1 MAERFFQDRFKTVAG
16 FLYWA
21 LLGLSHAP
29 FWLLHL
35 LQEWAWKEWEKRMQ
49 RLSATYLEHSWN
61 CCQSADDAGSGAGWA
76 HSPVYVMSLCN
87 PLTGPP
93 FRRAYMLGAIV
104 KDTKHMTTTRPI
116 KKDTQ
121 HMTPTRSASQKSS
134 TKKFS
139 NYCRRWCSRMTR
151 RPEIIPI
158 PPTTHFQKN
167 SVLLLE
173 LVSTNCC

>member
-1 MAERFFQDRFKTVAG
+1 
-16 FLYWA
+16 
-21 LLGLSHAP
+21 
-29 FWLLHL
+29 
-35 LQEWAWKEWEKRMQ
+35 
-49 RLSATYLEHSWN
+49 
-61 CCQSADDAGSGAGWA
+61 
-76 HSPVYVMSLCN
+76 
-87 PLTGPP
+87 
-93 FRRAYMLGAIV
+93 MLGPIG
-104 KDTKHMTTTRPI
+104 KDTKHMTTTRPIEKDTQHMTTTRPI

-158 PPTTHFQKN
+158 PPTTRFQKN

-173 LVSTNCC
+173 LVSTNSC